1 MGDRER
7 EASFPRVGRISS
19 GRALCRRGGGGVQST
34 VGGGM
39 TGFALGATKVGGIF
53 NAQRKRWGGVHST
66 GGAADG

>member
-39 TGFALGATKVGGIF
+39 TGFALGAAKVGRAF
-53 NAQRKRWGGVHST
+53 QR
-66 GGAADG
+66 AAGEVGRGSQHRGYC